1 MRKRL
6 LLAVLAIVSAMS
18 SFAYESGDY
27 IFTATSRLKLT
38 SGNLVQNGSFT
49 ENPATTGWT
58 DATGADINAEVWDFI
73 EGEGPNGEN
82 FLTSRS
88 ATADAA
94 LCNAWEVQAGTTY
107 VVTYDIKGPNTGT
120 TVIKAGENN
129 YADFFLND
137 NASLIKEEG
146 NVQVAAVD
154 GYLGNEWKTVSFIFT
169 PTTTTYLCMHFE
181 KFVTDVSV
189 TNFGLYEA
197 TEVYDTRDL
206 RRKMDYANQL
216 LAMDGVDTNA
226 DEGAFAGI
234 VSVINTFLAE
244 ENHPALDDKAGIEA
258 MLTDYNQ
265 MLLNFL
271 NLNSTDLLANEKRW
285 SAYGDTRKFND
296 IGNWKGS
303 GGRWFHKNNGGGDG
317 DEIGHRLQGGMAAGS
332 ASMHYTVTP
341 ALPGNYM
348 FSVETQGYYMAG
360 STKSSGLQYEPDWV
374 TPFKGVTFW
383 AGPDILWTDADAI
396 EASENLKYVVEN
408 SAHRY
413 YETVVLTYPV
423 TQEMIDAGKTISFGV
438 SYIPDPDFGL
448 KMGSNLQLRNP
459 QIRLIGVS
467 QIESDYASEI
477 AAIKTQQ
484 TELASRIAT
493 AQTKN
498 SLTKADGFPW
508 GHEAMITAIDNAIDT
523 LNISYTYIDVE
534 GNVLNE
540 EGIKAKMLEGE
551 TKVSAEVLDQVN
563 KIKRAWQDYETLN
576 GSFTGLKAQVAEADS
591 VLNAHPT
598 STGERR
604 TTLETLVGEAKSM
617 IEATGAD
624 SEKELFDSKKNEI
637 ALALTDFL
645 NNLASYKE
653 PIAQVISANPEAHN
667 SQGWTYTDGYAG
679 TGDAGKGNFKKAT
692 QGAGWKNGYY
702 TAFWRGN
709 SAYPPVQMAQTVKLK
724 DPGVYEFTANV
735 NALNENA
742 ARHWP
747 CTEIIAADPEAGV
760 IADTLFNRS
769 EAKLFFGQNGAPD
782 SVQVISRM
790 RLDGGNGNSGAGS
803 ALAILGYDACK
814 YSIYYVKTGS
824 DEVEVE
830 FGFGTLTAANN
841 PNGGFNTAGFGDTEL
856 NFMGNEE
863 NFKADLV
870 ADMKDRLSFCTGILN
885 NAKADAEGTA
895 VAQATWVSR
904 LERRLNDAN
913 ALVSPTTI
921 SEYTKLANAVYTVEE
936 IAEKIKAYVT
946 SVKGITAD
954 DAKVAPSKQ
963 GVFTLSGVKIANDMK
978 DLKPGL
984 YIFNG
989 KKYMVK

>member
-360 STKSSGLQYEPDWV
+360 STKSSGCSTNQTGLLLLRALHS
-374 TPFKGVTFW
+374 G
-383 AGPDILWTDADAI
+383 L
-396 EASENLKYVVEN
+396 
-408 SAHRY
+408 
-413 YETVVLTYPV
+413 VLTYCGP
-423 TQEMIDAGKTISFGV
+423 
-438 SYIPDPDFGL
+438 
-448 KMGSNLQLRNP
+448 
-459 QIRLIGVS
+459 
-467 QIESDYASEI
+467 
-477 AAIKTQQ
+477 
-484 TELASRIAT
+484 
-493 AQTKN
+493 
-498 SLTKADGFPW
+498 
-508 GHEAMITAIDNAIDT
+508 
-523 LNISYTYIDVE
+523 
-534 GNVLNE
+534 
-540 EGIKAKMLEGE
+540 MLM
-551 TKVSAEVLDQVN
+551 L
-563 KIKRAWQDYETLN
+563 
-576 GSFTGLKAQVAEADS
+576 
-591 VLNAHPT
+591 
-598 STGERR
+598 
-604 TTLETLVGEAKSM
+604 
-617 IEATGAD
+617 
-624 SEKELFDSKKNEI
+624 
-637 ALALTDFL
+637 
-645 NNLASYKE
+645 
-653 PIAQVISANPEAHN
+653 
-667 SQGWTYTDGYAG
+667 
-679 TGDAGKGNFKKAT
+679 
-692 QGAGWKNGYY
+692 
-702 TAFWRGN
+702 
-709 SAYPPVQMAQTVKLK
+709 
-724 DPGVYEFTANV
+724 
-735 NALNENA
+735 
-742 ARHWP
+742 
-747 CTEIIAADPEAGV
+747 
-760 IADTLFNRS
+760 
-769 EAKLFFGQNGAPD
+769 
-782 SVQVISRM
+782 
-790 RLDGGNGNSGAGS
+790 
-803 ALAILGYDACK
+803 
-814 YSIYYVKTGS
+814 
-824 DEVEVE
+824 
-830 FGFGTLTAANN
+830 
-841 PNGGFNTAGFGDTEL
+841 
-856 NFMGNEE
+856 
-863 NFKADLV
+863 
-870 ADMKDRLSFCTGILN
+870 
-885 NAKADAEGTA
+885 
-895 VAQATWVSR
+895 SR
-904 LERRLNDAN
+904 L
-913 ALVSPTTI
+913 
-921 SEYTKLANAVYTVEE
+921 
-936 IAEKIKAYVT
+936 
-946 SVKGITAD
+946 
-954 DAKVAPSKQ
+954 
-963 GVFTLSGVKIANDMK
+963 
-978 DLKPGL
+978 LKT
-984 YIFNG
+984 
-989 KKYMVK
+989 

>member
-6 LLAVLAIVSAMS
+6 LLAVLTIVSAMS
-18 SFAYESGDY
+18 SFAFEPGDY

-38 SGNLVQNGSFT
+38 SSNLVQNGSFT
-49 ENPATTGWT
+49 ENPATAGWT
-58 DATGADINAEVWDFI
+58 DATGADVNAEVWDFR

-82 FLTSRS
+82 VLTSLG

-107 VVTYDIKGPNTGT
+107 VVTYDIQGPTTGT
-120 TVIKAGENN
+120 TVIKADQNN

-169 PTTTTYLCMHFE
+169 PTTNTFLCMHFE

-206 RRKMDYANQL
+206 RRKMEYANKL
-216 LAMDGVDTNA
+216 LAMDGVDPQA
-226 DEGAFAGI
+226 DGGAFAGI
-234 VSVINTFLAE
+234 VYTINSFLE
-244 ENHPALDDKAGIEA
+244 VENNPALDDKAGIEG
-258 MLTDYNQ
+258 MLTDYDQ

-285 SAYGDTRKFND
+285 SSYGDTRKFDN

-317 DEIGHRLQGGMAAGS
+317 DEIGHRFQGGMAAGA

-360 STKSSGLQYEPDWV
+360 SSKTLQYEPDWN

-383 AGPDILWTDADAI
+383 AGPDILWTDASVI
-396 EASENLKYVVEN
+396 EASENNKYVVEN

-438 SYIPDPDFGL
+438 SYVPDPDFTL

-459 QIRLIGVS
+459 QIRLMGVS
-467 QIESDYASEI
+467 QADADYAAEI
-477 AAIKTQQ
+477 DAIKIQQ
-484 TELASRIAT
+484 QELVSRIAT
-493 AQTKN
+493 AETKN
-498 SLTKADGFPW
+498 SLTKTDGFPW
-508 GHEAMITAIDNAIDT
+508 GHEAMTTAINNAKDT

-534 GNVLNE
+534 GNVVNE
-540 EGIKAKMLEGE
+540 EGIKDKMQEGE
-551 TKVSAEVLDQVN
+551 TKVSADVLDQVN

-576 GSFTGLKAQVAEADS
+576 ASFTNLQAIVAEADS
-591 VLNAHPT
+591 VLKAHPT

-617 IEATGAD
+617 IESTEGT
-624 SEKELFDSKKNEI
+624 SEKETFDNKKNEI

-645 NNLASYKE
+645 NNLASYME
-653 PIAQVISANPEAHN
+653 PIAQVISANPEAYN
-667 SQGWTYTDGYAG
+667 SKGWTYTDGYAG

-702 TAFWRGN
+702 TAFWRGS

-747 CTEIIAADPEAGV
+747 CTEIIAADPETGV

-790 RLDGGNGNSGAGS
+790 RLDGGNQNSGASS

-824 DEVEVE
+824 EEVEVE
-830 FGFGTLTAANN
+830 FGFGTLTASNN

-863 NFKADLV
+863 NFKADFV
-870 ADMKDRLSFCTGILN
+870 ADMQKRLAFCTGVLN

-921 SEYTKLANAVYTVEE
+921 SECTKLANAVYTVEE
-936 IAEKIKAYVT
+936 IAEKIHSYVT